1 MQWDTVNK
9 RKQAIQMQLP
19 ILQTESHSPS
29 AHIPLKVTVDAGQS
43 HSVFHLWCPLLR
55 VIPRREV
62 GHQQQHTTRP
72 LHGSTHNILADHKRV
87 FQSIRCIIRWIEI
100 VECGY
105 DCGKDSVYSSND
117 EEGPRCEEDI
127 ERWMDALA
135 DSRLPTV

>member
-1 MQWDTVNK
+1 MECAPSPCSSWLVHFRYR
-9 RKQAIQMQLP
+9 RKAAWTPSRQRYAERSDP
-19 ILQTESHSPS
+19 ILRYL
-29 AHIPLKVTVDAGQS
+29 HI
-43 HSVFHLWCPLLR
+43 LR
-55 VIPRREV
+55 AVPRSEV